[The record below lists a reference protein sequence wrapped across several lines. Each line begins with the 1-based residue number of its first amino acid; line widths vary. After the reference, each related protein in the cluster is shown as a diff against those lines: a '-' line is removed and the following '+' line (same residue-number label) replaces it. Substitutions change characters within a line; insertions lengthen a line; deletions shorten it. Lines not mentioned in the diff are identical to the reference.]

1 MISRVRQQFTSKDSQ
16 GSLALDD
23 VDFQRDS
30 SRRVPAVN
38 MTMTEPEAAPSNATA
53 VASYPRKQVVVAVL
67 KEVPPEG
74 FKTEERVCATPDTV
88 RSLLKDGT
96 RVVVESGAGK
106 AAGYTDAAYIEAGA
120 EVAPTASGALDG
132 WQNMQGDELQAPQRA
147 THLFCVNLST
157 VPIDLVG
164 KGLTIITLVNPTK
177 NQDVVD
183 KLREKSVNLIAL
195 DLLPRMLSR
204 AQAYDVLSS
213 MANISGY
220 RAVVEAQNLFTRFFQ
235 AQTTA
240 AGSQKPAKVLVIGAG
255 VAGLAAIQQAKLQGA
270 EVRAFDVRQTCKE
283 QVEAVGGKF
292 LVVPGYEEAD
302 GAGAGGYAKEM
313 TQDFI
318 DAEMA
323 LFKNQCEDVDVVITT
338 ALIPNRPAPKLILKE
353 AVAAM
358 KPGSVLID
366 LAAENGGNI
375 EGCVKGETVT
385 TENGAI
391 ICGKFPMA
399 NEMAAQASTLY
410 STNVQKFYQSMGEK
424 ETFFL
429 DKSDDAVRGA
439 WLLHESEG
447 ELDRYLPAVEKP
459 NVPDPEPEETA
470 EERNK
475 RLTGA
480 NRLSSF
486 KSVIK
491 WCAAIVALS
500 ALKNANVQTL
510 TTFAL
515 ACLAG
520 SGAVQG
526 VAPALHSPL
535 MSLTNA
541 ISGLTVIGG
550 LLLLG
555 QGTGW
560 GATLAP
566 VAVGASALNIG
577 GGFTMTSRMIGMFQ
591 RESDIST
598 FPQYNFIA
606 IALLCGA
613 LGMSGAS
620 FAPGALLVSGIACL
634 SGIAGLGKVST
645 APTGNWVGLLGVV
658 GAVSATLT
666 QIATRGAAGL
676 WTQVAGYL
684 GGGLALG
691 TLIGAKAEITQLP
704 QLVALFHSFVGL
716 AAVCAAVGDFM
727 LHGAASL
734 LPSVYAASLVGSLT
748 VSGSLVAFAKLQGIM
763 GGKSLTFPGQKLVT
777 GALSALSGFLGWKF
791 LMTASLAPLLGGTAI
806 WFLLGYIFAAQ
817 VGGGDM
823 PIVITLLNSASG
835 WALAAEGFAL
845 TNSLLIIVGSL
856 IGSSGLMLSLEMC
869 EAMGAKIGDVLKITE
884 KKKPVGGGDIEVTG
898 EASEVDVAT
907 VSQKLKD
914 AKKVVVVPGYG
925 LAVAKAQYAMA
936 DIVADLKKNGA
947 DVKFMIHPVAG
958 RLPGQLNVLL
968 AEAGVDYDDML
979 EMDDCNSDADWDG
992 VDLVIVAGANDTVNP
1007 LAETEPRC
1015 ELYGMPVIRCWQ
1027 SKEVVMMKRSLGIGY
1042 AGMANPL
1049 MFRDNTLML
1058 LGDAKGNLDAI
1069 RNVIESK

>member
-1 MISRVRQQFTSKDSQ
+1 VGFEPDS
-16 GSLALDD
+16 L
-23 VDFQRDS
+23 QRA
-30 SRRVPAVN
+30 PAV
-38 MTMTEPEAAPSNATA
+38 TMTTTETAEPEAPSTATA
-53 VASYPRKQVVVAVL
+53 VAKCTREKVVVAVL

-88 RSLLKDGT
+88 RALLKQGT
-96 RVVVESGAGK
+96 RVVVESGAGE
-106 AAGYTDAAYIEAGA
+106 AAGYTDDAYVEAGA
-120 EVAPTASGALDG
+120 EIAKTMRETLAG
-132 WQNMQGDELQAPQRA
+132 WQNMQGDELNPSAPA
-147 THLFCVNLST
+147 THIFCINLST
-157 VPIDLVG
+157 VPIDSVS
-164 KGLTIITLVNPTK
+164 KGQTIITLVNPTK
-177 NQDVVD
+177 NQDMVD
-183 KLREKSVNLIAL
+183 KLKEKKVNLIAL

-220 RAVVEAQNLFTRFFQ
+220 RAIVEAQNLYTRFFQ

-292 LVVPGYEEAD
+292 LIVPGYEEAD

-313 TQDFI
+313 GQDFI

-323 LFKNQCEDVDVVITT
+323 MFKAQCEEVDVVITT

-366 LAAENGGNI
+366 LAAENGGNV
-375 EGCVKGETVT
+375 EGCVRGENVT

-391 ICGKFPMA
+391 IYGQFPIA
-399 NEMAAQASTLY
+399 NEMAAQASTLF
-410 STNVQKFYQSMGEK
+410 STNVQKFFQSMGDQDN
-424 ETFFL
+424 FFL

-447 ELDRYLPAVEKP
+447 ELDRYMPAIEKP
-459 NVPDPEPEETA
+459 NIPDPEPEETP
-470 EERNK
+470 EERSA
-475 RLTGA
+475 RMTQE
-480 NRLSSF
+480 NRVSSL
-486 KSVIK
+486 KSVTK
-491 WCAAIVALS
+491 WCAAIVALT
-500 ALKNANVQTL
+500 ALKSANVTTL

-555 QGTGW
+555 RGTGW
-560 GATLAP
+560 GAVLAP
-566 VAVGASALNIG
+566 VAVAASALNIG
-577 GGFTMTSRMIGMFQ
+577 GGFMMTSRMIGMFK

-598 FPQYNFIA
+598 FPQYNFLA
-606 IALLCGA
+606 IALLCGG
-613 LGMSGAS
+613 LVTSGAT

-634 SGIAGLGKVST
+634 TGIAALGKVST
-645 APTGNWVGLLGVV
+645 APTGNWIGLLGVV
-658 GAVSATLT
+658 GAVAATLT
-666 QIATRGAAGL
+666 QIATSGIAGL
-676 WTQVAGYL
+676 ATQVAAFL

-691 TLIGAKAEITQLP
+691 TLVGAKAEVTQLP

-727 LHGAASL
+727 LHGASSL
-734 LPSVYAASLVGSLT
+734 LPSVFAASIVGSLT

-763 GGKSLTFPGQKLVT
+763 GGKSLSFPGQKLLT
-777 GALSALSGFLGWKF
+777 AAMMASSGVLGWKF
-791 LMTASLAPLLGGTAI
+791 LATASLTPLLGGTAL
-806 WFLLGYIFAAQ
+806 WFVLGYILAAQ

-869 EAMGAKIGDVLKITE
+869 EAMGARVLDVLKITE
-884 KKKPVGGGDIEVTG
+884 KPKPASAGGDIEVTG
-898 EASEVDVAT
+898 EATEVDINS
-907 VSQKLKD
+907 VSQKLAD

-925 LAVAKAQYAMA
+925 LAVAKAQYAMSE
-936 DIVADLKKNGA
+936 IVANLKKRGA
-947 DVKFMIHPVAG
+947 EVQFMIHPVAG

-979 EMDDCNSDADWDG
+979 EMDDCNTDADWED

-1042 AGMANPL
+1042 AGVANPL
-1049 MFRDNTLML
+1049 MFKDNTLML

-1069 RNVIESK
+1069 RTSLDSN